1 MAVGESQA
9 CSCAVSGCASR
20 SFLVRVLYV
29 SKAVLITSWKL
40 KEEEV
45 EEDEDDAAVR

>member
-29 SKAVLITSWKL
+29 SKAVLIMRWKL
-40 KEEEV
+40 EEEV
-45 EEDEDDAAVR
+45 EKDEDDAAVR